1 LLEPYRDNPDYV
13 GDTMLTVEELRDFLI
28 ELHNDRFDLHIHTIG
43 DLAARR
49 VLDSVEAAKQEVGS
63 TFYPRVTVSHI
74 ELVDPADVPRFAE
87 LGIIVNFTPRRHG
100 VDVGSV
106 VTPAFGAE
114 RMARTY
120 TAKPLFD
127 AGALV
132 SFSSDDWT
140 LDALSPFL
148 GMQVGHNRQYPR
160 ERPADAEDRSAYR
173 LPESEK
179 LDLKLMVR
187 GYTINGAHQF
197 RLENQIGSIEVGK
210 LADLVVLD
218 DNLFEMDR
226 YEIHKIKPSAV
237 MMEGELIHGELPMP
251 PGSTRTLGAP
261 VVDVV
266 CRTGRLAIC
275 SSPLEGGVR
284 LQWVCGLRRDGQWE
298 EYKNACD
305 ACTDSFVLGYR
316 VGRCR

>member
-1 LLEPYRDNPDYV
+1 
-13 GDTMLTVEELRDFLI
+13 M
-28 ELHNDRFDLHIHTIG
+28 
-43 DLAARR
+43 
-49 VLDSVEAAKQEVGS
+49 
-63 TFYPRVTVSHI
+63 
-74 ELVDPADVPRFAE
+74 ELVDPADMPRFAE
-87 LGIIVNFTPRRHG
+87 LGIIVNFTPWWHG

-140 LDALSPFL
+140 LDVLSPFL

-160 ERPADAEDRSAYR
+160 EMLADGEDRSAYR

-197 RLENQIGSIEVGK
+197 RLENQIGSIEIGK

-226 YEIHKIKPSAV
+226 TEIHKIKPSAV
-237 MMEGELIHGELPMP
+237 MMEGELIHGELPKPRRSKLGP
-251 PGSTRTLGAP
+251 PE
-261 VVDVV
+261 VDVH
-266 CRTGRLAIC
+266 CTFGRGAY
-275 SSPLEGGVR
+275 
-284 LQWVCGLRRDGQWE
+284 CGLLTNQPVCALGRDRRWRTHINGCR
-298 EYKNACD
+298 ACAD
-305 ACTDSFVLGYR
+305 ASVLGYR
-316 VGRCR
+316 AGRCQ

>member
-1 LLEPYRDNPDYV
+1 
-13 GDTMLTVEELRDFLI
+13 M
-28 ELHNDRFDLHIHTIG
+28 
-43 DLAARR
+43 
-49 VLDSVEAAKQEVGS
+49 
-63 TFYPRVTVSHI
+63 
-74 ELVDPADVPRFAE
+74 ELVDPADMPRFAE
-87 LGIIVNFTPRRHG
+87 LGIIVNFTPWWHG

-140 LDALSPFL
+140 LDVLSPFL

-160 ERPADAEDRSAYR
+160 EWLADGEDRSAYR

-197 RLENQIGSIEVGK
+197 RLENEIGSIEVGK

-218 DNLFEMDR
+218 HNLFEMDR

-237 MMEGELIHGELPMP
+237 IMEGELIHPELPKRRLRLGP
-251 PGSTRTLGAP
+251 PP
-261 VVDVV
+261 VDVV
-266 CRTGRLAIC
+266 CRTGRGLVCAPIG
-275 SSPLEGGVR
+275 GGVILR
-284 LQWVCGLRRDGQWE
+284 WVCALRRDRRWI

-305 ACTDSFVLGYR
+305 ACADAFVMGYR